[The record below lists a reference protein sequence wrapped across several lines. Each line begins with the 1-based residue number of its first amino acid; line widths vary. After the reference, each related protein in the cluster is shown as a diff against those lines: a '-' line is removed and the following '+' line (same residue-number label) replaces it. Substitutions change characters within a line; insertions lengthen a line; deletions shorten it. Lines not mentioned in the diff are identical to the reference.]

1 MQNQITPSTPELIAA
16 DKALRRAAA
25 NVKKQAELQGTPYV
39 VYRDSNNGRL
49 LDKNQ
54 TNAKTK

>member
-1 MQNQITPSTPELIAA
+1 MQNLITPSTPELLAA

-39 VYRDSNNGRL
+39 VYCGSNTGKIL
-49 LDKNQ
+49 KNPTQ
-54 TNAKTK
+54 TKK

>member
-1 MQNQITPSTPELIAA
+1 MQNLITPSTPELLAA

-39 VYRDSNNGRL
+39 VYRESSSSQL
-49 LDKNQ
+49 LNQ
-54 TNAKTK
+54 PSQNKK

>member
-25 NVKKQAELQGTPYV
+25 NVKKQAEQQGTLYV
-39 VYRDSNNGRL
+39 VYRESSAGQL
-49 LDKNQ
+49 LNQ
-54 TNAKTK
+54 PSQNKK

>member
-1 MQNQITPSTPELIAA
+1 MQNLITPSTPELLAA

-39 VYRDSNNGRL
+39 VYRESSSSQL
-49 LDKNQ
+49 LNQ
-54 TNAKTK
+54 SSQNKK